1 MEIVF
6 GIKNS
11 EMVRRYN
18 ELTEVVPRF
27 KWICDR
33 PFDCS
38 LQPQVLNI
46 LSDREKEARWLRLL
60 EESENK

>member
-1 MEIVF
+1 
-6 GIKNS
+6 
-11 EMVRRYN
+11 MVRRYN
-18 ELTEVVPRF
+18 ELAQVVQRF
-27 KWICDR
+27 KWVCEK

-38 LQPQVLNI
+38 RQPQVLNI

>member
-6 GIKNS
+6 RIKNS

-18 ELTEVVPRF
+18 ELAQVVPRF
-27 KWICDR
+27 KLVCER